1 MRLQSF
7 ADLLEGKIQMS
18 KEEYRQQVACLFR
31 NARNANLYL
40 PIDPTQKDISANE
53 AYYIRT
59 ALRLND
65 EDNVFLALADLL
77 TD

>member
-1 MRLQSF
+1 MK
-7 ADLLEGKIQMS
+7 GMPMS
-18 KEEYRQQVACLFR
+18 TKQVREDIACRFR

-40 PIDPTQKDISANE
+40 PIDATQKDILANE
-53 AYYIRT
+53 AYYIRI

>member
-1 MRLQSF
+1 ML
-7 ADLLEGKIQMS
+7 MS
-18 KEEYRQQVACLFR
+18 TKQVREDIACRFR

-40 PIDPTQKDISANE
+40 PIDATQKDILANE

>member
-1 MRLQSF
+1 MKLQSF
-7 ADLLEGKIQMS
+7 AVSLMKEMLMS
-18 KEEYRQQVACLFR
+18 TKQVREDVACRFR

-40 PIDPTQKDISANE
+40 PIDATQKDIWANE

>member
-1 MRLQSF
+1 
-7 ADLLEGKIQMS
+7 MS

-31 NARNANLYL
+31 NSRNANLYL
-40 PIDPTQKDISANE
+40 PIDATQKDIWANE

>member
-1 MRLQSF
+1 
-7 ADLLEGKIQMS
+7 MS
-18 KEEYRQQVACLFR
+18 KEQCRQEIACRFR
-31 NARNANLYL
+31 NARNANWYL
-40 PIDPTQKDISANE
+40 PIDATQKDIWANE
-53 AYYIRT
+53 AYYIRM

>member
-1 MRLQSF
+1 
-7 ADLLEGKIQMS
+7 MS
-18 KEEYRQQVACLFR
+18 TKQVREDIACRFR

-40 PIDPTQKDISANE
+40 PIEATQKDIWANE
-53 AYYIRT
+53 AYYIRM

>member
-1 MRLQSF
+1 MKLQSF
-7 ADLLEGKIQMS
+7 AGSLMKGTLMS
-18 KEEYRQQVACLFR
+18 TKEVREDIACRFR

-40 PIDPTQKDISANE
+40 PIDATQKDIWANE